1 MGRGFCQD
9 DWEGKFVGVGCEVIV
24 GESSLLILP
33 TMTAV
38 LYWQSFALL
47 YHRWDKMPLH
57 RWMEPCVQWHFLNK
71 HYLLNLC
78 FMYSLAFNSKVSSSG
93 ASGSI

>member
-1 MGRGFCQD
+1 M
-9 DWEGKFVGVGCEVIV
+9 GVGCEVIV
-24 GESSLLILP
+24 GESSLLILLCKPFREASERDDFP

-57 RWMEPCVQWHFLNK
+57 RWDGT
-71 HYLLNLC
+71 LC
-78 FMYSLAFNSKVSSSG
+78 AVAFSK
-93 ASGSI
+93 